1 MVVVQDPIAP
11 SGLTTVVVAD
21 ASRMDCHLLVDA
33 IERHKRFEVRG
44 CATNSTEAIA
54 AVRKNQPDIVM
65 LSTRLQDGDL
75 AGFLVLQTLRA
86 LQLPSRVVVLL
97 DNEEPELVVKA
108 FREGARGIFC
118 RTGASPELRECIQS
132 VRNGKIWASKTQ
144 WEWIVTALARSPVGR
159 ATKIQLTKVL
169 SKREEEVARLV
180 AAAMSNR
187 ELSQKLG
194 LSEHTVKNY
203 LSRIFE
209 KLGISTRTELVLY
222 VLSQAKPNVP
232 HRDADRSSPSTHKK
246 RA

>member
-1 MVVVQDPIAP
+1 M
-11 SGLTTVVVAD
+11 VVAD
-21 ASRMDCHLLVDA
+21 ASRMDCQLLVDA
-33 IERHKRFEVRG
+33 IGRHKRFEVRG

-54 AVRKNQPDIVM
+54 AVRKHQPEIVM
-65 LSTRLQDGDL
+65 LSIRLQDGAF
-75 AGFLVLQTLRA
+75 AGFLVLQTSRA
-86 LQLPSRVVVLL
+86 LQLPSRFVVLL
-97 DNEEPELVVKA
+97 DNDDPELVVKA

-132 VRNGKIWASKTQ
+132 VRNGKIWASKTH
-144 WEWIVTALARSPVGR
+144 WEWIVAALARAPVAR
-159 ATKIQLTKVL
+159 VTRTQVTKVL

-187 ELSQKLG
+187 ELSRKLG

-222 VLSQAKPNVP
+222 VLSQAKPNAM
-232 HRDADRSSPSTHKK
+232 HRDERSLPSTHKR